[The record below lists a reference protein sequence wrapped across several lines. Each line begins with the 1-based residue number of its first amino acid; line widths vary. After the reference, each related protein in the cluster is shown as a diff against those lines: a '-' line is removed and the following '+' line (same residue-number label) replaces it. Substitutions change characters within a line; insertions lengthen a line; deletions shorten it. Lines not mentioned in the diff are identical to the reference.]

1 MIPYDDLVSALAGW
15 RARQGLPVAQPAGAP
30 PAPPPRAPAPPQPAA
45 RTTGT
50 QPAARTTGTQP
61 AARTTGTQPAARPGP
76 PSAPPQPQARTAPPP
91 PQAPYGH
98 NDFEEAE
105 DALIAAGGYDAGG
118 DDFAMAFGNTVE
130 QSGEATAIGS
140 APEPASDAASSAKR
154 GKRPPEW

>member
-30 PAPPPRAPAPPQPAA
+30 PA

-61 AARTTGTQPAARPGP
+61 AARTTTSQPAARPAP
-76 PSAPPQPQARTAPPP
+76 PSPPPRAAPPP
-91 PQAPYGH
+91 PQAPQGR
-98 NDFEEAE
+98 NPFDEE
-105 DALIAAGGYDAGG
+105 DALVAAGGYEAGG
-118 DDFAMAFGNTVE
+118 DDFALSFGNMVE
-130 QSGEATAIGS
+130 QPDEATAIGS
-140 APEPASDAASSAKR
+140 APEPASDGAPSAMR